1 MAERV
6 HVTHPFG
13 PLFDERS
20 RVLILGRFPRPKS
33 REQAFFY
40 GHPQN
45 RFGRVVAA
53 VLDHPVPTTV
63 DEKRAF
69 CAEAGIALWDVLA
82 EVDIEGASDASIKN
96 PRTNDLAPILAVA
109 PIERIFC
116 TGATSGRYYHRL
128 IEPELG
134 IPATVLPSTS
144 PANAAMTFERLVC
157 AYAPIAEVLLR
168 K

>member
-6 HVTHPFG
+6 HVVHPFG

-20 RVLILGRFPRPKS
+20 RVLILGSFPSPKS

-45 RFGRVVAA
+45 RFWRVIAA
-53 VLDHPVPTTV
+53 VLDRPVPTTV

-69 CAEAGIALWDVLA
+69 GAEAGIALWDVLA
-82 EVDIEGASDASIKN
+82 EVDIEGASDASIRN
-96 PRTNDLAPILAVA
+96 PRANDLAPILAAA

-116 TGATSGRYYHRL
+116 TGATSCRYYHRL

-144 PANAAMTFERLVC
+144 PANAAMTFERLVG

>member
-20 RVLILGRFPRPKS
+20 RVLILGSFPSPKS

-45 RFGRVVAA
+45 RFWRVIAA
-53 VLDHPVPTTV
+53 VLDRPVPMTV
-63 DEKRAF
+63 DEKR
-69 CAEAGIALWDVLA
+69 DVLA
-82 EVDIEGASDASIKN
+82 EVDIEGASDASIRN
-96 PRTNDLAPILAVA
+96 PRANDLAPILASA

-116 TGATSGRYYHRL
+116 TGATAGRYYHRL

-144 PANAAMTFERLVC
+144 PANAAMTFERLVG

>member
-20 RVLILGRFPRPKS
+20 RVLILGSFPSPKS
-33 REQAFFY
+33 RERAFFY

-45 RFGRVVAA
+45 RFWRVIAA
-53 VLDHPVPTTV
+53 VLDRPVPTTV

-82 EVDIEGASDASIKN
+82 ECERPGSLDSAIRAPRPMRRRRIKS
-96 PRTNDLAPILAVA
+96 R
-109 PIERIFC
+109 
-116 TGATSGRYYHRL
+116 
-128 IEPELG
+128 
-134 IPATVLPSTS
+134 
-144 PANAAMTFERLVC
+144 
-157 AYAPIAEVLLR
+157 
-168 K
+168 